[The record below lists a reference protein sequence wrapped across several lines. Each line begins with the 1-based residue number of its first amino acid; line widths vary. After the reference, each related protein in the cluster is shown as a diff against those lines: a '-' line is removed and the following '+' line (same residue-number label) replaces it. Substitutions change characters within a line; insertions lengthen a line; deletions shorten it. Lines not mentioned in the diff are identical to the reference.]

1 MKVLALLCS
10 IFAVV
15 SATSKPTFVTAKSR
29 ALDIRGGAAIG
40 PLDED
45 LALQLV
51 KAGATA
57 YVAGAGS
64 KFVADKTGAA
74 GSQVSYIPSF
84 VSLVVIF
91 SSISFSQ

>member
-10 IFAVV
+10 LFAVV

-29 ALDIRGGAAIG
+29 ALDIRGGGAIG

-74 GSQVSYIPSF
+74 GSQVSYIISF

>member
-1 MKVLALLCS
+1 MKVLALLFS
-10 IFAVV
+10 LFAIV
-15 SATSKPTFVTAKSR
+15 SASSKPTFVTAKGR

-45 LALQLV
+45 LAVQLV

-64 KFVADKTGAA
+64 KFVADKTGAS
-74 GSQVSYIPSF
+74 GSQVRVFIC
-84 VSLVVIF
+84 VIVFRF
-91 SSISFSQ
+91 SSISFLQ